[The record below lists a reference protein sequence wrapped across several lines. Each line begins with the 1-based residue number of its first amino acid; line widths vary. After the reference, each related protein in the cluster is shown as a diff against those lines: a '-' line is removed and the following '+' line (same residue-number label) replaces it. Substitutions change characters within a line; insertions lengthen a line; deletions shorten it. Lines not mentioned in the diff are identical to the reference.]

1 MYIAHIRED
10 GTVQSCSDHCRNT
23 ASTASSLLRPIRLS
37 NTGYLAGLLHD
48 MGKFSEEFLSYIT
61 AVTGEEEYCGPKV
74 IHTFTGVSYILKRY
88 HNGGSGA
95 FDKVS
100 SEVIALAI
108 GSHHGLFDIYKE
120 AEDFN
125 AFIYRMN
132 KQPEYDERATRN
144 FLAECVPEEEIDELF
159 RKSKD
164 EVTAFYK
171 SIADELKKEDKNQ
184 RNTIIYYYLSMLARL
199 VLSAVVEG
207 DRRDTAAFMM
217 GEDPRMNSDID
228 WSTELRRFNSLIS
241 SFSSE
246 TSIQKARMKF
256 SDACFDFA
264 GEEGGIYRL
273 DLPTGGGKTLS
284 SLRYALNHAAMH
296 NKKRIFYVAPL
307 LTIIEQNAQVI
318 TNAVG
323 TDNVLLHYS
332 NVADECAFD
341 DELDN
346 RELLQDSWESKI
358 IITTLVQMLQ
368 TMFSSKMSSVRRFN
382 ALADS
387 IIIFDEIQSLP
398 VKVYSMFNLAV
409 NFLSKYCSTTVILCS
424 ATLPSFEK
432 TNYKMD
438 VSDKSMIS
446 ASLLNETRTIFKRTE
461 IKKWNEELILEEV
474 PDILLRQSVD
484 SDSILV
490 VCNTKK
496 EASYIFSELMKRTSV
511 RLFHL
516 SAGMCPEHRR
526 AMLESLSE
534 ALKCNE
540 KLICIS
546 TQVIE
551 AGIDVSFSCVFR
563 FAAGI
568 DSVVQSAGR
577 CNRNGSDVVP
587 HDVYILKVVDES
599 LRGLRE
605 IQLSKDALFNLLSQF
620 DASPDDF
627 DNDLAS
633 YSSIDYYYRILFSEM
648 DTNAQNYPNPEGGN
662 KPSLLEYLSL
672 NAQMDRDGVR
682 KQGREDFFYCQS
694 FETAGSLFTVFD
706 NIQKSVIVP
715 YNDEAKDIIAEL
727 QSDSIRHDYIRQEKL
742 LKKSKDFSVSI
753 FNFSFDALNKS
764 GAILQI
770 DDIGVFCLR
779 EEYYDDN
786 IGVSTREVKEC
797 DTLMM

>member
-23 ASTASSLLRPIRLS
+23 ASTASSLLRPIGLS

-48 MGKFSEEFLSYIT
+48 MGKFSEEFFSYIS
-61 AVTGEEEYCGPKV
+61 AVTSGEEYRGKKV
-74 IHTFTGVSYILKRY
+74 VHTFTGVSYILNRY
-88 HNGGSGA
+88 HNDDSGA
-95 FDKVS
+95 FEKIS
-100 SEVIALAI
+100 AEVIALAI

-132 KQPEYDERATRN
+132 KQPEYDERAVRN
-144 FLAECVPEEEIDELF
+144 FLIECTSEEEIDEIF
-159 RKSKD
+159 QKSKD
-164 EVTAFYK
+164 EITAFYK
-171 SIADELKKEDKNQ
+171 YIAEDLKKEDKYL
-184 RNTIIYYYLSMLARL
+184 RNTKVFYYLSMLARL

-217 GEDPRMNSDID
+217 CEDYRMNCDID
-228 WSTELRRFNSLIS
+228 WSEELRHFNSLRS
-241 SFSSE
+241 SLPSK
-246 TSIQKARMKF
+246 TAVQKARMKF

-264 GEEGGIYRL
+264 GEEGDIYRL

-284 SLRYALNHAAMH
+284 SLRYALNHASMY

-307 LTIIEQNAQVI
+307 LTILEQNAQVI
-318 TNAVG
+318 MNAVG

-332 NVADECAFD
+332 NVADEGHSD

-358 IITTLVQMLQ
+358 VITTLVQMLQ
-368 TMFSSKMSSVRRFN
+368 TMFSGKMSSVRRFN

-398 VKVYSMFNLAV
+398 IKVYSMFNLAV
-409 NFLSKYCSTTVILCS
+409 NFLSRYCRTTVILCS

-432 TNYKMD
+432 TIYSMAI
-438 VSDKSMIS
+438 SDKPMIS
-446 ASLLNETRTIFKRTE
+446 ASLLDETKAVFKRTE
-461 IKKWNEELILEEV
+461 IKKWNNEITLEEV
-474 PDILLRQSVD
+474 PDIVLRQSVD
-484 SDSILV
+484 SDSVLV

-496 EASYIFSELMKRTSV
+496 EASYIFNELLVRTSV
-511 RLFHL
+511 KLFHL

-526 AMLESLSE
+526 KMLEGLSE
-534 ALKCNE
+534 ALKSNE
-540 KLICIS
+540 KLICVS

-551 AGIDVSFSCVFR
+551 AGIDISFSCVFR

-568 DSVVQSAGR
+568 DSIVQSAGR
-577 CNRNGSDVVP
+577 CNRNGSDVIP

-605 IQLSKDALFNLLSQF
+605 IQLSKDALFNLLSQLE
-620 DASPDDF
+620 ANPEGF

-633 YSSIDYYYRILFSEM
+633 CSSIDYYYRILFSEL
-648 DTNAQNYPNPEGGN
+648 DANAQNYPNPEGTN
-662 KPSLLEYLSL
+662 KPSLLEYLSV
-672 NAQMDRDGVR
+672 NPYMDRDGVI
-682 KQGREDFFYCQS
+682 KQGRKDFLYCQS
-694 FETAGSLFTVFD
+694 FEKAGSLFTVFD
-706 NIQKSVIVP
+706 NMQKSVIVP

-727 QSDSIRHDYIRQEKL
+727 QSDSIRHDFIRQEHL
-742 LKKSKDFSVSI
+742 LKKAKDFSVSI
-753 FNFSFDALNKS
+753 FNFTFDVLNKS

-786 IGVSTREVKEC
+786 TGVSTREVKEC